1 MDSLLLKKR
10 IISGDEVCLA
20 AVCDGVGSLESGAV
34 ASSLAIQMLIEW
46 LNGVED
52 TERIGLA
59 LIETVQNINEA
70 VVRESNEKGIRTAST
85 LSALLLAGGRYYTAH
100 VGDSR
105 IYACSRMVSI
115 RNWMW
120 NASEN
125 TVRRQT
131 RRTFQRYSKNLC
143 RRQSKMASWTI
154 SRPR

>member
-59 LIETVQNINEA
+59 RHSLRCCWQGGDTTQRMWAIA
-70 VVRESNEKGIRTAST
+70 VST
-85 LSALLLAGGRYYTAH
+85 PVLPLDY
-100 VGDSR
+100 
-105 IYACSRMVSI
+105 CS
-115 RNWMW
+115 
-120 NASEN
+120 
-125 TVRRQT
+125 
-131 RRTFQRYSKNLC
+131 
-143 RRQSKMASWTI
+143 
-154 SRPR
+154 